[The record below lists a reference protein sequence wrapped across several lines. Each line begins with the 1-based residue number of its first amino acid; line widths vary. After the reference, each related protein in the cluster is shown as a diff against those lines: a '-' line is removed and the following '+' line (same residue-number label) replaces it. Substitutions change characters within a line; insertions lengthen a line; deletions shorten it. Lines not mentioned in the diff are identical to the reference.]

1 MRKLQITLI
10 ALFLAV
16 AIAFCAVFLHDRLTA
31 DHTAPRIVSDGVPL
45 EVSVNATDAELCA
58 GLTAAD
64 DRDGDLTDRIIVR
77 RVSQLTGANLS
88 VGTEGDY
95 RIRVQVTNS
104 AGDTSM
110 LSLTVMIR
118 NRTARH
124 PVITLSDYLVYAT
137 GDETPEDYRSLIAS
151 VLQSEHGAS
160 VDPSKVEISG
170 KIDHEHPGSY
180 DVLFS
185 YTNDAGLESSVI
197 LTVVVE

>member
-1 MRKLQITLI
+1 MVSHNTKMLPTTLVGGNFFFCSKITLI
-10 ALFLAV
+10 ANKQRIYRKYFIKFSISSLVLRY
-16 AIAFCAVFLHDRLTA
+16 RLVYYVISTKYTNTISISCY
-31 DHTAPRIVSDGVPL
+31 DFS
-45 EVSVNATDAELCA
+45 
-58 GLTAAD
+58 
-64 DRDGDLTDRIIVR
+64 
-77 RVSQLTGANLS
+77 
-88 VGTEGDY
+88 
-95 RIRVQVTNS
+95 VQVTNS

-137 GDETPEDYRSLIAS
+137 GDETPEDYRSLITS

>member
-1 MRKLQITLI
+1 MFDSASNFCTFTRPIYYTDYHKPRFSLSQPLVYGVGSTVTL
-10 ALFLAV
+10 L
-16 AIAFCAVFLHDRLTA
+16 DRLKA
-31 DHTAPRIVSDGVPL
+31 EDVP
-45 EVSVNATDAELCA
+45 
-58 GLTAAD
+58 
-64 DRDGDLTDRIIVR
+64 DGDLTDKMR
-77 RVSQLTGANLS
+77 LTLVNLS

-137 GDETPEDYRSLIAS
+137 GDETPEDYRSLITS

-170 KIDHEHPGSY
+170 KIEHEHPGSY

>member
-1 MRKLQITLI
+1 MRP
-10 ALFLAV
+10 
-16 AIAFCAVFLHDRLTA
+16 D
-31 DHTAPRIVSDGVPL
+31 SG
-45 EVSVNATDAELCA
+45 SY
-58 GLTAAD
+58 
-64 DRDGDLTDRIIVR
+64 
-77 RVSQLTGANLS
+77 RVHL
-88 VGTEGDY
+88 
-95 RIRVQVTNS
+95 QVTNS

-137 GDETPEDYRSLIAS
+137 GDETPEDYRSLITS